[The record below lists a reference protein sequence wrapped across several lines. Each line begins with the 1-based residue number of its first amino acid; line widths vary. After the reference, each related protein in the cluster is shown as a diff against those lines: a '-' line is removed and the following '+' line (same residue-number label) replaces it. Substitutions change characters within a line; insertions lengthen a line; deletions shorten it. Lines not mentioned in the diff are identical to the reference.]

1 MRKHLLLGS
10 LLACVIFSGC
20 SMATNTDV
28 TQVYSQLEETSSELT
43 TDTYGKD
50 LKEGVDI
57 NVKVQRNG
65 GMYRVIISPDFFGV
79 NEKEEDIKNEVKSW
93 GGENIIIDPETKAV
107 IVDMSVEKY
116 DQYVDN
122 LKLKLE
128 KCMENIKTDNKKY
141 PSISDVKAN
150 DELNKFKIYC
160 KKDIRMEKTISAI
173 ELYLDSATYQVF
185 KGVPQKDAT
194 VDIDYI
200 DEETGDIIET
210 MNTSQLVSK

>member
-1 MRKHLLLGS
+1 MMKHVLLCS
-10 LLACVIFSGC
+10 LVACLLFTGWAT
-20 SMATNTDV
+20 ATNTDLAEGH
-28 TQVYSQLEETSSELT
+28 SQSQEATSELT

-116 DQYVDN
+116 DEYVNN

-128 KCMENIKTDNKKY
+128 KCMEDIKTDNKKY

-150 DELNKFKIYC
+150 DELNEFDIYC
-160 KKDIRMEKTISAI
+160 KKGIRMEKTISAI

-194 VDIDYI
+194 VDINYI
-200 DEETGDIIET
+200 DEETDDIIET

>member
-10 LLACVIFSGC
+10 LLACLLFTGC
-20 SMATNTDV
+20 ATATNTDV
-28 TQVYSQLEETSSELT
+28 AEVHSQSQEATSELT

-65 GMYRVIISPDFFGV
+65 GMYRVIISADFFGV

-116 DQYVDN
+116 DEYVNN

-128 KCMENIKTDNKKY
+128 KCMEDIKTDNKKY

-150 DELNKFKIYC
+150 DELNEFDIYC
-160 KKDIRMEKTISAI
+160 KKGIRMEKTISAI

-194 VDIDYI
+194 VDINYI

>member
-10 LLACVIFSGC
+10 LLACLLFSGC
-20 SMATNTDV
+20 ATATNTDA
-28 TQVYSQLEETSSELT
+28 TQIHSQSEETSSELT
-43 TDTYGKD
+43 TDTFGKD

-65 GMYRVIISPDFFGV
+65 EMYRVIISPDFFGV
-79 NEKEEDIKNEVKSW
+79 NENEEDIKNEVKSW
-93 GGENIIIDPETKAV
+93 GGENIIIDPDTKAV

-116 DQYVDN
+116 DEYVN
-122 LKLKLE
+122 SLKQKLE
-128 KCMENIKTDNKKY
+128 KCMETIKTDN
-141 PSISDVKAN
+141 
-150 DELNKFKIYC
+150 DELNQFDIYC

-194 VDIDYI
+194 VDINYI
-200 DEETGDIIET
+200 DEETGNIIET
-210 MNTSQLVSK
+210 MNTSQLVSR